1 MENFSYFVL
10 ARALHVVGVVLW
22 IGGVAFVTTVLLV
35 SLKQI
40 SNAGTRLKLFEKLE
54 GKFAFQAKITT
65 LITGL
70 SGFYMLEAM
79 NAWEWYQ
86 DLQFWWLHL
95 MTFIWIV
102 FTVVLFLLEPLIL
115 HRWFMQ
121 QATRNSD
128 KAFEL
133 IHRMHKVLL
142 TLSLLAVAGA
152 VAGVH
157 GLRIAQ

>member
-1 MENFSYFVL
+1 
-10 ARALHVVGVVLW
+10 
-22 IGGVAFVTTVLLV
+22 
-35 SLKQI
+35 
-40 SNAGTRLKLFEKLE
+40 
-54 GKFAFQAKITT
+54 
-65 LITGL
+65 
-70 SGFYMLEAM
+70 M

-102 FTVVLFLLEPLIL
+102 FTVVLFVLEPLIL

-121 QATRNSD
+121 QATRDSD
-128 KAFEL
+128 KAFAL
-133 IHRMHKVLL
+133 IHKMHKVLL

-157 GLRIAQ
+157 GLRIVQ

>member
-1 MENFSYFVL
+1 MENLNYFVL

-22 IGGVAFVTTVLLV
+22 IGGVGFVTTVLLV

-40 SNAGTRLKLFEKLE
+40 SNTETRLKLFEQLE

-70 SGFYMLEAM
+70 SGFYMLESM

-102 FTVVLFLLEPLIL
+102 FTVVLFVLEPLIL

-121 QATRNSD
+121 QATRDSD
-128 KAFEL
+128 KAFAQ

-157 GLRIAQ
+157 GLRIDQ